1 MPPDK
6 IVIRRG
12 RRFHKNDW
20 PDLHELLNKPTT
32 LLLYPGPTGW
42 HNYLIIKPFAPK
54 INMSI
59 FCIVCC
65 TLCGKIKPYLCAVF
79 FFSSPFHLL
88 NKLAID
94 GRRLFL
100 VTDRRER
107 VNYFV
112 VSLSCVGSSGLGLQ
126 IKRSKLALSTG
137 SCYCVDGQDTVVLQG
152 PSPLRRINW
161 H

>member
-1 MPPDK
+1 MTTVPLLEACLPPDK

-32 LLLYPGPTGW
+32 LLLYPGPTGG

-54 INMSI
+54 INMS
-59 FCIVCC
+59 
-65 TLCGKIKPYLCAVF
+65 LSAVHFVVKSNPISVLF
-79 FFSSPFHLL
+79 FFSHHLSAYSTM
-88 NKLAID
+88 KLDID

-126 IKRSKLALSTG
+126 IK
-137 SCYCVDGQDTVVLQG
+137 
-152 PSPLRRINW
+152 
-161 H
+161 

>member
-54 INMSI
+54 INMS
-59 FCIVCC
+59 
-65 TLCGKIKPYLCAVF
+65 LSAVF
-79 FFSSPFHLL
+79 FSHHLSAYSTM
-88 NKLAID
+88 KLDID

-126 IKRSKLALSTG
+126 IKLSKLALSTG
-137 SCYCVDGQDTVVLQG
+137 SCYCVGGQDTVVLQG